1 MSQLGRVATSHK
13 TTPRGLWWVSPAGAI
28 AFVVMPTVLLAAYI
42 SDTAYRS
49 SWGTPKYFTGAF
61 TILLLQGAA
70 IFMATSGIPLWRT
83 NRKPE
88 SSPWPGLSTRTV
100 DRLVTAS
107 NILFWMTMF
116 GYIAFAAV
124 GTLRGARPAMF
135 LDVLI
140 SQNNLSGDLKTLF
153 APVSGVTTLTQVGV
167 AYVVVAVVVLLHR
180 KEPRLKGRIAIL
192 VALALVRAFFLTERL
207 AILEVVIPVVVLL
220 AVVWAGHP
228 RYGVRAAI
236 RWAPVVLVPAAIA
249 IFAVFEYSRSWNFYQ
264 AKTGGSFVDFAID
277 RFAGYYATAYNNGSI
292 ALEHE
297 TIPGRLPLRTLEA
310 IWDAPVLSQLNLY
323 DRLSPMGN
331 GNFQDLLVQ
340 YGNPEFNNP
349 SGMFDPFV
357 DYGHLGGLIWFAVAG
372 LILGLIYRSFTGGA
386 TWAVLIYPILVTGLL
401 ELPRYLYW
409 TQGRVLPAI
418 VALLAVAWYAT
429 KRTTD
434 QGEAPVEKE
443 HSMTAPAI
451 GDLSR

>member
-1 MSQLGRVATSHK
+1 MSQIDPVTTSNQ
-13 TTPRGLWWVSPAGAI
+13 TAPRGLWWVSPAGAV
-28 AFVVMPTVLLAAYI
+28 AFVVIPTILLAAYI
-42 SDTAYRS
+42 SDAAFRS

-61 TILLLQGAA
+61 TILLLQGAG

-83 NRKPE
+83 DRKPE
-88 SSPWPGLSTRTV
+88 LSPWPGLSKQTV
-100 DRLVTAS
+100 DRLVAAS
-107 NILFWMTMF
+107 NVLFWATMF
-116 GYIAFAAV
+116 GYAAFGVV
-124 GTLRGARPAMF
+124 GILRGARPAMF

-167 AYVVVAVVVLLHR
+167 AYVVLAVVVLLHR
-180 KEPRLKGRIAIL
+180 KQPKLKRRIGIL
-192 VALALVRAFFLTERL
+192 IGLALARAFFLTERL
-207 AILEVVIPVVVLL
+207 AILEVVIPIVVLL

-249 IFAVFEYSRSWNFYQ
+249 VFAVFEYSRSWNFYQ

-292 ALEHE
+292 AMDYEA
-297 TIPGRLPLRTLEA
+297 IPGRLPLRTLEA
-310 IWDAPVLSQLNLY
+310 FWSAPVIGQLNLY
-323 DRLSPMGN
+323 DRLSPGGD
-331 GNFQDLLVQ
+331 GNFQELLVQ

-372 LILGLIYRSFTGGA
+372 LILGLIYRYFTGGA
-386 TWAVLIYPILVTGLL
+386 TWAVLIYPILVTGLF
-401 ELPRYLYW
+401 ELPRYMYW

-418 VALLAVAWYAT
+418 VALLAVAWYAARSPDHD
-429 KRTTD
+429 KD
-434 QGEAPVEKE
+434 LVEKE
-443 HSMTAPAI
+443 HSLTAPVR
-451 GDLSR
+451 GDP